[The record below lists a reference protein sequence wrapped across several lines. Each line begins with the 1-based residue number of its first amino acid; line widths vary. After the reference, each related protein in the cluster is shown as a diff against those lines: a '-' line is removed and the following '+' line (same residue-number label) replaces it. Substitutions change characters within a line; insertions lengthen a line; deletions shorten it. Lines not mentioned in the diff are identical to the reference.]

1 MSCLAPKLDSNHLN
15 SSNENIMRFVKNTEM
30 EKCYSETNFSNV
42 NNSKEN
48 ENIINIT
55 QLIDKNIQKNSTKI
69 ISQSNEYNSYFSENY
84 VKSNNQK
91 KGK

>member
-1 MSCLAPKLDSNHLN
+1 
-15 SSNENIMRFVKNTEM
+15 MRFVKNTEM
-30 EKCYSETNFSNV
+30 EKCFSETNFSTV

-48 ENIINIT
+48 ENIININ

-69 ISQSNEYNSYFSENY
+69 NPLSNDYNSYFSEKY
-84 VKSNNQK
+84 LKNNNEK